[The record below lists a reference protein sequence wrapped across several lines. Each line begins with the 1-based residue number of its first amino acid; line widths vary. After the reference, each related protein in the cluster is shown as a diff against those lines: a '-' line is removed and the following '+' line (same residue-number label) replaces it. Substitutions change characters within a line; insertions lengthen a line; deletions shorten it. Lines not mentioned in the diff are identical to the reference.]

1 MEVERHR
8 ENRGMGKERMAIRE
22 RKGRRKGGG
31 FIRCS

>member
-1 MEVERHR
+1 
-8 ENRGMGKERMAIRE
+8 MGKERMAIRE